1 MIELGRLVC
10 SVRDCEAHPILA
22 CSVKFFCQEHADIH
36 LRDETKKLYRSQK
49 KENAAHPPR
58 LCPGVGDDSKHF
70 TESLKDAMMIRKKVA
85 TTAISIRWA
94 KESEVSDVVE
104 GTEQQAS
111 GSGRDLLVG
120 SGSGREGPEPET
132 ELIATAVE
140 GVGHGLEEVQTP
152 RGGEGR
158 EGNEP
163 QTTTLQT
170 ADDILTETRVLCPPC
185 KIVRTPSS
193 VPLEPVSPTTQAPP
207 APPFPQPFDHY
218 MAQPPP
224 FVSVHFV
231 ISEDGLET
239 MSTTST
245 TGHFLVLL

>member
-94 KESEVSDVVE
+94 KESEVSDAVE

-111 GSGRDLLVG
+111 GSGRDLLVE
-120 SGSGREGPEPET
+120 SGSGREGPDPDEMK
-132 ELIATAVE
+132 
-140 GVGHGLEEVQTP
+140 
-152 RGGEGR
+152 GR
-158 EGNEP
+158 ERPDPRDAPAGRKES
-163 QTTTLQT
+163 LVDRA
-170 ADDILTETRVLCPPC
+170 ADALGLTEDKESGEVLGW
-185 KIVRTPSS
+185 
-193 VPLEPVSPTTQAPP
+193 L
-207 APPFPQPFDHY
+207 
-218 MAQPPP
+218 AQPASLL
-224 FVSVHFV
+224 VSY
-231 ISEDGLET
+231 
-239 MSTTST
+239 
-245 TGHFLVLL
+245 LLTLS